1 MTALAQ
7 DIHEHK
13 EHVGHVVPIRLTLG
27 VGIFL
32 LVMTGITVYT
42 AKFVDLG
49 GMNIWLALIIAFV
62 KASAVCLYF
71 MHLRWDSPFNAI
83 VLIASFL
90 FVVLFIGLAITDT
103 SEYRPEVIQWQRS
116 GLELPEI

>member
-1 MTALAQ
+1 MPELAH
-7 DIHEHK
+7 DIHAHE
-13 EHVGHVVPIRLTLG
+13 EHVGHVVPIRLTIG

-32 LVMTGITVYT
+32 LVMTVITVYT
-42 AKFVDLG
+42 AKFVDLHG
-49 GMNIWLALIIAFV
+49 FNIWLALMIAFV

-71 MHLRWDSPFNAI
+71 MHLRWDSPFNGI

-103 SEYRPEVIQWQRS
+103 AEYQPQVEQWRRS
-116 GLELPEI
+116 GLTLQ